1 MKKRGSFLLDP
12 SSRQSA
18 LPLIIQPLVIL
29 LRIHRVGKTF
39 SNLESLTE
47 MFANF
52 FWNLGDS
59 TVFLKK
65 PPHCPQTHEEKV
77 RAAQMLEPK
86 IAPEN
91 VKEDLEGL

>member
-12 SSRQSA
+12 SSRQLA

-39 SNLESLTE
+39 RNQESLQE

-52 FWNLGDS
+52 FLNLGVLQS
-59 TVFLKK
+59 S
-65 PPHCPQTHEEKV
+65 
-77 RAAQMLEPK
+77 
-86 IAPEN
+86 
-91 VKEDLEGL
+91 